1 MHRYEHVGACGRIH
15 THLSVGAGIVLRV
28 DPAEPRTIPHGST
41 VLLEPGD
48 VLVTSAA
55 YEHPELVELEA
66 EVVTRPDVAPGRP
79 PRARIHW
86 PCCESL
92 AGKGPAPGDPRRLAR
107 PQLTAS
113 DHPRSE
119 ASAMPP

>member
-66 EVVTRPDVAPGRP
+66 EVVTRPDVAPDAR
-79 PRARIHW
+79 RA
-86 PCCESL
+86 PAST
-92 AGKGPAPGDPRRLAR
+92 GPAANPSRVRVP
-107 PQLTAS
+107 PQATPV
-113 DHPRSE
+113 D
-119 ASAMPP
+119 